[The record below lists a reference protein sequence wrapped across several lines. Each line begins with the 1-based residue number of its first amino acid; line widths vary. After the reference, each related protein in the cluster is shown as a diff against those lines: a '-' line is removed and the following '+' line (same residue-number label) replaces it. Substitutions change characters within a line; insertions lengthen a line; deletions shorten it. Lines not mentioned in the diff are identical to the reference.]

1 MSGVNNKINN
11 RVDNKI
17 SNGISKEN
25 LNKLIESLQ
34 LIKYGHV
41 TLVIQDG
48 VVVQLEKNEKMR
60 LV

>member
-1 MSGVNNKINN
+1 MNN